1 MRTVGLMLALLWVTG
16 CSSDPSAQLRVRV
29 LDGKTLDP
37 VVGAK
42 VIAETPSQDHP
53 FSVRTI
59 LGGTG
64 PIRSTAETDQ
74 AGEALV
80 LYHPGRPV
88 RIAAI
93 LPGYPITMQLCEEPW
108 RGPMALTPDAAP
120 AGELSLRVTVE
131 PADPIAAG
139 ALQED

>member
-1 MRTVGLMLALLWVTG
+1 MRTVGLVLALVWMTG

-29 LDGKTLDP
+29 LEGKTLEP
-37 VVGAK
+37 VVGAR

-59 LGGTG
+59 LGETG
-64 PIRSTAETDQ
+64 PIRSTAETNR

-88 RIAAI
+88 RIGAI
-93 LPGYPITMQLCEEPW
+93 LPGYPVTMQLCEEPW
-108 RGPMALTPDAAP
+108 KGMTVLTPDAAP
-120 AGELSLRVTVE
+120 AGEPSLRVMVE
-131 PADPIAAG
+131 PADPSAAS
-139 ALQED
+139 ALLED